1 MCSVHVSRRRRVNS
15 DQLFIGV
22 RHVMLLSE
30 LSSFSTLL
38 DMYNDLCLAGLPAM
52 QTEMS
57 SFNLFFDPFTVEVM
71 IPKRLSELLLNLVTT
86 V

>member
-1 MCSVHVSRRRRVNS
+1 
-15 DQLFIGV
+15 
-22 RHVMLLSE
+22 MLLSE
-30 LSSFSTLL
+30 VVFHFAS
-38 DMYNDLCLAGLPAM
+38 YNYLCLAGLPAM